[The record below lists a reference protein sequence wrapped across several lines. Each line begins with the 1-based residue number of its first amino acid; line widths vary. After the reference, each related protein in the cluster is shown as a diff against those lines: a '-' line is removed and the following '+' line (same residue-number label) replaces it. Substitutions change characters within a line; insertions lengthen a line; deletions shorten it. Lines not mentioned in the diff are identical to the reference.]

1 MFDTSITSTTA
12 LSRKYENSHIAHTN
26 HRYSAA
32 GRRLMAPLALGDT
45 VSMLK
50 CAPERTFVLMAL
62 CSRTGYCHVWNV
74 SARKRLLRAETYEL
88 LQSRSSR
95 LFDANVTSHGIP
107 TVSVLLKYAIP
118 TQIDTSHHAGTCPRH
133 ERTASYKCVRLRYLH
148 ESLAS
153 RVVVRSILGI
163 RLFWYDR

>member
-1 MFDTSITSTTA
+1 MTLLLLQQQRS
-12 LSRKYENSHIAHTN
+12 LENSKTHTIAHTN

-107 TVSVLLKYAIP
+107 TVSVCVCV
-118 TQIDTSHHAGTCPRH
+118 TQICDSNSNRH
-133 ERTASYKCVRLRYLH
+133 IISRRYM
-148 ESLAS
+148 SKT
-153 RVVVRSILGI
+153 
-163 RLFWYDR
+163 